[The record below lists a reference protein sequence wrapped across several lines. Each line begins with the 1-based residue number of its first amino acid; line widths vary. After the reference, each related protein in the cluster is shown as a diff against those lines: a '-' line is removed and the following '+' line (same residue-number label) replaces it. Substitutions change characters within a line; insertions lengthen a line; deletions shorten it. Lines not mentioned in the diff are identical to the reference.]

1 VARGDA
7 DSLQN
12 DSRGRLAMKKK
23 GKKDEKGPKKG
34 K

>member
-1 VARGDA
+1 VACGDA
-7 DSLQN
+7 GSLQN

-23 GKKDEKGPKKG
+23 AKKDPKKG